1 MPKTGNHTSLTQ
13 KSLDAIRPTATQV
26 DHPDGHVRGLALRVS
41 PGGTMTWVLV
51 KRLPGAGVR
60 RIRLGHYPGTANTL
74 PLPPRDGF
82 PTGAEAMSLK
92 QAREEATRVLALIN
106 AGRSPAEERAMA
118 KHLHAVKCE
127 RGSLED
133 LLRDYIAWRKVGSE
147 NRAPVA
153 ERQGVEWSRLVDTLK
168 RQAPPLL
175 AMKAQ
180 DVEPAHIVAL
190 LRPIYHE
197 GTARPSTGRGSKG
210 RVSKNGAQ
218 GAAAKVQSFLRAAFV
233 YGIQS
238 ENSVARTV
246 PRTYGIK
253 HNPVASIPRE
263 SKSTPGER
271 ALSRAELRRFWTTID
286 KAPGV
291 GPVMAD
297 LLRFVVASG
306 GQRVHQ
312 LAREPWTSYDVAARV
327 VSLTDRKGRGG
338 QPRVH
343 LVPMTD
349 RMAVILERVRAL
361 SGSRAWPWSTSPDQP
376 IDIASPA
383 SAVRKWLDTEHAE
396 VDGKRIAPFTPRDL
410 RRTCTQLMQAEGV
423 PEDQSDRLQSHGVA
437 GVTGKH
443 YRNNPELY
451 LPEKRA
457 ALEALD
463 KALAKILS
471 AKGSAVPLKR

>member
-1 MPKTGNHTSLTQ
+1 MPTVRISLTQ
-13 KSLDAIRPTATQV
+13 KQLDAIRPSDKQM
-26 DHPDGHVRGLALRVS
+26 DIPDAAVRGLALRVS
-41 PGGTMTWVLV
+41 PGGAMTWVLV
-51 KRLPGAGVR
+51 KRIPDVGVR
-60 RIRLGHYPGTANTL
+60 RIRLGRYVKGASAPYDAKQ
-74 PLPPRDGF
+74 RAGF
-82 PTGAEAMSLK
+82 PTGLEALSLAH
-92 QAREEATRVLALIN
+92 AREEANRVLALIH
-106 AGRSPAEERAMA
+106 AGHDPVSERAVA
-118 KHLHAVKCE
+118 KHLQTVKSE

-133 LLRDYIAWRKVGSE
+133 LLCDYIAWRKAGSE

-153 ERQGVEWSRLVDTLK
+153 QRQAAEWSRLVDTLK

-180 DVEPAHIVAL
+180 DVEPAHVVAL
-190 LRPIYHE
+190 LHPIYHE

-271 ALSRAELRRFWTTID
+271 ALSRAELRQFWLTID
-286 KAPGV
+286 QVSGV

-297 LLRFVVASG
+297 LLRFTIASG
-306 GQRVHQ
+306 GQRTHQ
-312 LAREPWTSYDVAARV
+312 LAREPWASYDTDKRV
-327 VSLTDRKGRGG
+327 VSLIDRKGRGG

-349 RMAVILERVRAL
+349 RMAEILERVRAQ
-361 SGSRAWPWSTSPDQP
+361 SGSRPWPWSTSPDRH

-383 SAVRKWLDTEHAE
+383 SAVRKWRKSEHALI
-396 VDGKRIAPFTPRDL
+396 DGTKIAVFTPRDL
-410 RRTCTQLMQAEGV
+410 RRTCTQLMQAEGI
-423 PEDQSDRLQSHGVA
+423 PEEQSDRLQSHGVA

-451 LPEKRA
+451 LPEKRQ

-463 KALAKILS
+463 RALGEILEGE
-471 AKGSAVPLKR
+471 K

>member
-1 MPKTGNHTSLTQ
+1 MPKTHKHTSLTQ
-13 KSLDAIRPTATQV
+13 KSLDAIRPTDKQV
-26 DHPDGHVRGLALRVS
+26 DHPDAHVRGLALRVS
-41 PGGTMTWVLV
+41 PGGAMTWVLV

-60 RIRLGHYPGTANTL
+60 RIRLGHYPGKADTL
-74 PLPPRDGF
+74 PLPPRQGF
-82 PTGAEAMSLK
+82 PTGLEAMSLK

-106 AGRSPAEERAMA
+106 AGRSPTEERAVA
-118 KHLHAVKCE
+118 KHLHAVKSE

-133 LLRDYIAWRKVGSE
+133 LLRDYIAWRKAGSE
-147 NRAPVA
+147 SRAPVS
-153 ERQGVEWSRLVDTLK
+153 ERQAAEWLRLVNTLK

-180 DVEPAHIVAL
+180 DIEPAHIVAL
-190 LRPIYHE
+190 LRPIFHE
-197 GTARPSTGRGSKG
+197 GTARPATGRGSKG
-210 RVSKNGAQ
+210 RVSENGAQ

-246 PRTYGIK
+246 ARTYGVK
-253 HNPVASIPRE
+253 HNPVDAIPRE

-271 ALSRAELRRFWTTID
+271 ALSRAELRQFWTTID
-286 KAPGV
+286 KAQGV

-297 LLRFVVASG
+297 LLRFAIATG

-312 LAREPWTSYDVAARV
+312 LAREPWTSYDLAARV
-327 VSLTDRKGRGG
+327 VSLIDRKGRGG

-349 RMAVILERVRAL
+349 RMADILEHVRKL
-361 SGSRAWPWSTSPDQP
+361 SGTRAWPWSTSPDQP

-383 SAVRKWLDTEHAE
+383 SAVRKWLASEHAQI
-396 VDGKRIAPFTPRDL
+396 DGKRIASFTPRDL

-423 PEDQSDRLQSHGVA
+423 PDDQSDRLQSHGVA

-457 ALEALD
+457 ALEAFD
-463 KALAKILS
+463 RALTALL
-471 AKGSAVPLKR
+471 AAT